1 MMELLARGRDAQ
13 VYALDSHRVL
23 RQFDAPR
30 DLRREVA
37 AMECARAAGLP
48 VPAVHEVTVDGM
60 VLDRV
65 DGPTMFEALAAD
77 PSTARQH
84 AATLAELH
92 HRVGA
97 VAAPAELFTDV
108 GEGDAL
114 LHLDLHPGN
123 VILGS
128 VPTIIDWTNAARG
141 PADAD
146 PAVCWL
152 LLRVV
157 AVDDLGVRP
166 ALVETFLEAF
176 LESFDRD
183 ALAGQLAA
191 IARLRLVD
199 PNTSPVERDR
209 IRRFV
214 ADPW

>member
-1 MMELLARGRDAQ
+1 M
-13 VYALDSHRVL
+13 
-23 RQFDAPR
+23 
-30 DLRREVA
+30 
-37 AMECARAAGLP
+37 
-48 VPAVHEVTVDGM
+48 
-60 VLDRV
+60 
-65 DGPTMFEALAAD
+65 
-77 PSTARQH
+77 
-84 AATLAELH
+84 
-92 HRVGA
+92 
-97 VAAPAELFTDV
+97 

-199 PNTSPVERDR
+199 PNMSPVERDR